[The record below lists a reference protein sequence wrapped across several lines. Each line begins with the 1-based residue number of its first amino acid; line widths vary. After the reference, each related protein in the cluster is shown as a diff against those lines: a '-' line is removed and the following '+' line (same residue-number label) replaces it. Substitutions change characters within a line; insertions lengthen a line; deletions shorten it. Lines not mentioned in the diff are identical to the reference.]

1 MFLKR
6 RSCVSVVGEEELKE
20 KEEELLEESKEEEKE
35 EAEND
40 RINWVA
46 HGAASQLIRL
56 LSCTSAPASCYMMRV
71 TSWRAQKWQRKAST
85 SERTEN
91 RRGAKNIVNPLIIDG
106 LRDLTGIPE
115 DANDEEAEGEEDDEE
130 DVDEEDE
137 GESEKKRNSQKE
149 KEEARQHIKIIK
161 PQRW

>member
-46 HGAASQLIRL
+46 HGAASQFFVCYL
-56 LSCTSAPASCYMMRV
+56 APQHHS
-71 TSWRAQKWQRKAST
+71 KST
-85 SERTEN
+85 
-91 RRGAKNIVNPLIIDG
+91 ANP
-106 LRDLTGIPE
+106 
-115 DANDEEAEGEEDDEE
+115 
-130 DVDEEDE
+130 
-137 GESEKKRNSQKE
+137 
-149 KEEARQHIKIIK
+149 
-161 PQRW
+161 

>member
-1 MFLKR
+1 MGRTRCCFSAYSSAILHLSTGKLLYDA
-6 RSCVSVVGEEELKE
+6 SAIAKSTEVAE
-20 KEEELLEESKEEEKE
+20 KSKHFGK
-35 EAEND
+35 N
-40 RINWVA
+40 
-46 HGAASQLIRL
+46 
-56 LSCTSAPASCYMMRV
+56 
-71 TSWRAQKWQRKAST
+71 RKQ
-85 SERTEN
+85 ERC
-91 RRGAKNIVNPLIIDG
+91 KKIVNPLIIEG

>member
-1 MFLKR
+1 MA
-6 RSCVSVVGEEELKE
+6 E
-20 KEEELLEESKEEEKE
+20 KSK
-35 EAEND
+35 
-40 RINWVA
+40 
-46 HGAASQLIRL
+46 HFG
-56 LSCTSAPASCYMMRV
+56 
-71 TSWRAQKWQRKAST
+71 
-85 SERTEN
+85 
-91 RRGAKNIVNPLIIDG
+91 KNIKQERCKKFVNPLIIEA